1 MSFKASEGA
10 VACGAYFTCPCLTKL
25 RLNFLIEKDFIIE
38 HFEDI

>member
-1 MSFKASEGA
+1 MSFKASEGV
-10 VACGAYFTCPCLTKL
+10 VARGAYFTCLCLTTP